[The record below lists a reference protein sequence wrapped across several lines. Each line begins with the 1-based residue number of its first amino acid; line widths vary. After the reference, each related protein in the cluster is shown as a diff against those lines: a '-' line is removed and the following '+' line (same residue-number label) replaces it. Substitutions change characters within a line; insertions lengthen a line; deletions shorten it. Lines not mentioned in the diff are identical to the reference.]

1 MYRFRRCI
9 VKSNLVINVYCL
21 SIWAKNHIENR
32 DWGMA
37 GLIALQ
43 FKEQLKKIEEEI
55 RNKDKQSQITSKS

>member
-1 MYRFRRCI
+1 
-9 VKSNLVINVYCL
+9 
-21 SIWAKNHIENR
+21 
-32 DWGMA
+32 MA